1 MSDISDEA
9 VEAVARAMQH
19 WCEYGTI
26 HLLGHVPKNWDED
39 DPDWWMGLARAAL
52 TAAYSYLLDEDWRT
66 DWENDLLANAPE
78 WLDDDVAQCEIVTR
92 YVRWLEDENARL
104 RSELVQAKEERNS
117 ASKRATRL
125 ADAVDILRAQVEAVR
140 ALHQPRDEPNSITGD
155 LGCRMCWI
163 RWPCPTIAALSD
175 EGKP

>member
-1 MSDISDEA
+1 MSDIPDEA

-52 TAAYSYLLDEDWRT
+52 TAAYPHLLDEDWRT

-92 YVRWLEDENARL
+92 YVRWLEAENAR
-104 RSELVQAKEERNS
+104 
-117 ASKRATRL
+117 
-125 ADAVDILRAQVEAVR
+125 LRAQVEAAEKELAIANRVIMRHLPELVEAVR
-140 ALHQPRDEPNSITGD
+140 AEV
-155 LGCRMCWI
+155 
-163 RWPCPTIAALSD
+163 AALSD

>member
-1 MSDISDEA
+1 MSDIPDEA

-52 TAAYSYLLDEDWRT
+52 TAAYPHLLDEDWRT

-78 WLDDDVAQCEIVTR
+78 WLDDDVAQCEIVIR
-92 YVRWLEDENARL
+92 YVRWLEAENAR
-104 RSELVQAKEERNS
+104 
-117 ASKRATRL
+117 
-125 ADAVDILRAQVEAVR
+125 LRAQVEAAEKELAIANRVIMRHLPELVEAVR
-140 ALHQPRDEPNSITGD
+140 AEV
-155 LGCRMCWI
+155 
-163 RWPCPTIAALSD
+163 AALSD
-175 EGKP
+175 EGNPDE

>member
-1 MSDISDEA
+1 MSDIPDEA

-52 TAAYSYLLDEDWRT
+52 TAAYPHLLDEDWRT

-92 YVRWLEDENARL
+92 YVRWLEAENAR
-104 RSELVQAKEERNS
+104 
-117 ASKRATRL
+117 
-125 ADAVDILRAQVEAVR
+125 LRAQVEAAEKELAIANRVIRRHLPELVEAVR
-140 ALHQPRDEPNSITGD
+140 AEV
-155 LGCRMCWI
+155 
-163 RWPCPTIAALSD
+163 AALSD
-175 EGKP
+175 EGNPDE

>member
-1 MSDISDEA
+1 MSDIPDEA
-9 VEAVARAMQH
+9 VEAAAANVNRLLDKRASQD
-19 WCEYGTI
+19 
-26 HLLGHVPKNWDED
+26 LLATSHEIAN
-39 DPDWWMGLARAAL
+39 AAL
-52 TAAYSYLLDEDWRT
+52 TAAYPHLLDEDWRT

-92 YVRWLEDENARL
+92 YVRWLEAENARL

>member
-1 MSDISDEA
+1 MSDIPDEA

-52 TAAYSYLLDEDWRT
+52 TAAYPHLLDEDWRT

-92 YVRWLEDENARL
+92 YVRWLEAENAR
-104 RSELVQAKEERNS
+104 
-117 ASKRATRL
+117 
-125 ADAVDILRAQVEAVR
+125 LRAQVEAAEKELAIANRVIMRHLPELVEAVR
-140 ALHQPRDEPNSITGD
+140 AEV
-155 LGCRMCWI
+155 
-163 RWPCPTIAALSD
+163 AALSD
-175 EGKP
+175 EGNPDE

>member
-1 MSDISDEA
+1 MSDIPDEA

-140 ALHQPRDEPNSITGD
+140 LAAITY
-155 LGCRMCWI
+155 RE
-163 RWPCPTIAALSD
+163 RHPCELLSCHWRVKLDAALSD

>member
-1 MSDISDEA
+1 MSDIPDEA

-92 YVRWLEDENARL
+92 YVRWLEAENAR
-104 RSELVQAKEERNS
+104 
-117 ASKRATRL
+117 
-125 ADAVDILRAQVEAVR
+125 LRAQVEAAEKELAIANRVIMRHLPELVEAVR
-140 ALHQPRDEPNSITGD
+140 AEV
-155 LGCRMCWI
+155 
-163 RWPCPTIAALSD
+163 AALSD

>member
-1 MSDISDEA
+1 MPDIPDEA

-52 TAAYSYLLDEDWRT
+52 TAAYPHLLDEDWRT

-78 WLDDDVAQCEIVTR
+78 WLDDDVAQCEIVIR
-92 YVRWLEDENARL
+92 YVRWLEAENAR
-104 RSELVQAKEERNS
+104 
-117 ASKRATRL
+117 
-125 ADAVDILRAQVEAVR
+125 LRAQVEAVR
-140 ALHQPRDEPNSITGD
+140 LAAITY
-155 LGCRMCWI
+155 RE
-163 RWPCPTIAALSD
+163 RHPCELLSCHWRVKLDAALSD

>member
-1 MSDISDEA
+1 MPDIPDEA

-52 TAAYSYLLDEDWRT
+52 TAAYPHLLDEDWRT
-66 DWENDLLANAPE
+66 DWENDPLLANAPE
-78 WLDDDVAQCEIVTR
+78 IVIR

-125 ADAVDILRAQVEAVR
+125 ADAVDILRAQR
-140 ALHQPRDEPNSITGD
+140 
-155 LGCRMCWI
+155 
-163 RWPCPTIAALSD
+163 AALSD

>member
-1 MSDISDEA
+1 MSDIPDEA

-92 YVRWLEDENARL
+92 YVRWLEAENAR
-104 RSELVQAKEERNS
+104 
-117 ASKRATRL
+117 
-125 ADAVDILRAQVEAVR
+125 LRAQVEAAEKELAIANRVIMRHLPELVEAVR
-140 ALHQPRDEPNSITGD
+140 AEV
-155 LGCRMCWI
+155 
-163 RWPCPTIAALSD
+163 AALSD
-175 EGKP
+175 EGNPDE

>member
-1 MSDISDEA
+1 MPDIPDEA

-52 TAAYSYLLDEDWRT
+52 TAAYPHLLDEDWRT
-66 DWENDLLANAPE
+66 DWENDPLLANAPE
-78 WLDDDVAQCEIVTR
+78 IVIR
-92 YVRWLEDENARL
+92 YVRWLEAENARL

-125 ADAVDILRAQVEAVR
+125 ADAVDILRAQR
-140 ALHQPRDEPNSITGD
+140 
-155 LGCRMCWI
+155 
-163 RWPCPTIAALSD
+163 AALSD